1 MATQKEAIE
10 EAINVIRDSIEIR
23 VRERTQKIIEIEI
36 ENVLKQDFIDSL
48 THKVEQ
54 IGKIVGKDYCE
65 NYINFGCE
73 IPKIDPADTKIARQL
88 INIIDETN
96 LDFFFKRETNLHIFK
111 FCSKYFM
118 FSQYCNERQFNL
130 INYNWSK
137 NKFEPEKI
145 CYCFMCKFNLQLAE
159 EQKEKADKEKADKEK
174 ADKETN
180 DN

>member
-1 MATQKEAIE
+1 MATQREAIE
-10 EAINVIRDSIEIR
+10 EAIQVIRENIEIR
-23 VRERTQKIIEIEI
+23 VAERTQKIIEIEI

-54 IGKIVGKDYCE
+54 IGKVVGKDHCE
-65 NYINFGCE
+65 DFINFGCE

-118 FSQYCNERQFNL
+118 FSQYCDKRQVNL
-130 INYNWSK
+130 INFNWSK
-137 NKFEPEKI
+137 NKFEPNQI

-159 EQKEKADKEKADKEK
+159 NQKQKADKEK